1 MSLIDSANG
10 PSVDFGALSSAAS
23 EKYDSI
29 IGQETPSAD
38 IDVAKEDNV
47 EAKEASGIS
56 PDPAATQQVKQ
67 SAKLTDDDLVEVVVD
82 GETKLIPYKEAKNGW
97 AAHAKFTKEMQALS
111 TQREQFNQSREQIVK
126 AIQYAQQ
133 LETEREQLVGILKN
147 PAQLQQLV
155 QRYAQQE
162 QKQDEFLTTREVQ
175 QREQQLR
182 QQLEQSFEQRLA
194 QLGNVK
200 QDVVQQVL
208 DIQETQKYEVEFDTH
223 VDTLFKENPVLNS
236 IDGVEELL
244 RYHVASKNPQTMD
257 EARTIANEMVK
268 KWTGGIRSQFGEAK
282 KQEVIEREKLKTE
295 GILTNEG
302 AKPGIKATN
311 WRKPDGKIDFNKLR
325 ELADQ
330 Y

>member
-1 MSLIDSANG
+1 MSLIESGNG
-10 PSVDFGALSSAAS
+10 PQVDFGALSSAAS

-38 IDVAKEDNV
+38 VNVGKEDKV
-47 EAKEASGIS
+47 ESQEASGVS
-56 PDPAATQQVKQ
+56 PDPATQQVK
-67 SAKLTDDDLVEVVVD
+67 SPAKLGDDDLVEIVVD
-82 GETKLIPYKEAKNGW
+82 GETKLVPYKEAKSGW
-97 AAHAKFTKEMQALS
+97 SAHAKFTKEMQALAA
-111 TQREQFNQSREQIVK
+111 QREQFTQSREQIVK
-126 AIQYAQQ
+126 AIQYAQE
-133 LETEREQLVGILKN
+133 LEQQKEQLVQILKN

-155 QRYAQQE
+155 QRYQQQE
-162 QKQDEFLTTREVQ
+162 QQQDEFLTAREVQ
-175 QREQQLR
+175 QREAALR

-208 DIQETQKYEVEFDTH
+208 DIQETQKYEVEFDSH
-223 VDTLFKENPVLNS
+223 VETLFKENPVLNS

-244 RYHVASKNPQTMD
+244 RYHVASKNPQTME
-257 EARTIANEMVK
+257 EARSIANEMVK
-268 KWTGGIRSQFGEAK
+268 KWTGGIRSQFGEIK

-295 GILTNEG
+295 GILTNDG

-311 WRKPDGKIDFNKLR
+311 WRKADGKIDFNKLR
-325 ELADQ
+325 QLAEQ